1 MKDSSRRSLEG
12 LKVFPI
18 IAWTILFSFAY
29 FVYTMVLE
37 LRSITAELQV
47 STERLE
53 RAVAEDPSMVT
64 SLE

>member
-1 MKDSSRRSLEG
+1 VKDSSRRSLEG